1 MIFEKEVLQKF
12 SKHSI
17 VAGILMVI
25 AGSLGVLIPPI
36 MSLSAAVFFGS
47 LFVTS
52 AIFTAYATFKSYKKS
67 HSAWLKSVIL
77 LITGLLMLLFP
88 GVGVA
93 ALGIM
98 FAAYLLMDAFSNFT
112 FAFDMAGSKLSAF
125 LAILNGTLSIFL
137 GIWMI
142 MGWPFSSIFWVGL
155 IIGIS
160 LLFDGFELI
169 MLGTIAKN
177 GKF

>member
-1 MIFEKEVLQKF
+1 MLFDRQILRKF

-17 VAGILMVI
+17 ISGILMIIV
-25 AGSLGVLIPPI
+25 GSLGVMIPPI
-36 MSLSAAVFFGS
+36 MSLSATIFFGT
-47 LFVTS
+47 LFIVS

-67 HSAWLKSVIL
+67 HGAWLKSVML
-77 LITGLLMLLFP
+77 FVSGLLMLLFP
-88 GVGVA
+88 GLGIA
-93 ALGIM
+93 ALGM
-98 FAAYLLMDAFSNFT
+98 LFAAYLLIDAFSNFT
-112 FAFDMAGSKLSAF
+112 FAFDMAGSKLSAL

-169 MLGTIAKN
+169 MLGSIAR
-177 GKF
+177 KF

>member
-25 AGSLGVLIPPI
+25 VGTLGILIPPI

-47 LFVTS
+47 VLVTS
-52 AIFTAYATFKSYKKS
+52 SIFTAYATFKSYKKS
-67 HSAWLKSVIL
+67 HGAWLKSVVL
-77 LITGLLMLLFP
+77 FITGLLMLIFP
-88 GVGVA
+88 GIGVA

-98 FAAYLLMDAFSNFT
+98 FSAYLLIDAFSNFT
-112 FAFDMAGSKLSAF
+112 FAFDIAGSKLSAL

-155 IIGIS
+155 IVGIS

-169 MLGTIAKN
+169 MLGSIAKKGN
-177 GKF
+177 F